1 MSSSGARAS
10 PRRVGPR
17 LDRDAHTPAMDGLGR
32 AVGDGA
38 HNVSN
43 AIGGTLRSILDAGQA
58 ILPGPLLPLVV
69 LVVAAA
75 VFWILI
81 KR

>member
-1 MSSSGARAS
+1 
-10 PRRVGPR
+10 
-17 LDRDAHTPAMDGLGR
+17 MDGLGR

-38 HNVSN
+38 QHVSN
-43 AIGGTLRSILDAGQA
+43 AIGGTLRSIVDAGHA

-69 LVVAAA
+69 LAVVAAA
-75 VFWILI
+75 FWFLI

>member
-1 MSSSGARAS
+1 
-10 PRRVGPR
+10 
-17 LDRDAHTPAMDGLGR
+17 MDGLGR

-38 HNVSN
+38 QSVSN
-43 AIGGTLRSILDAGQA
+43 AIGGTLRSIVDAGQA

-69 LVVAAA
+69 IVVAAA

>member
-1 MSSSGARAS
+1 
-10 PRRVGPR
+10 
-17 LDRDAHTPAMDGLGR
+17 MDGLGR

-69 LVVAAA
+69 LIVVAA
-75 VFWILI
+75 VFWVLI

>member
-1 MSSSGARAS
+1 
-10 PRRVGPR
+10 
-17 LDRDAHTPAMDGLGR
+17 MDGLGR

-38 HNVSN
+38 QQVSN

-58 ILPGPLLPLVV
+58 LLPGPLFPLVMLIV
-69 LVVAAA
+69 TGAA
-75 VFWILI
+75 FWAFI